1 MDGTPQDLHEAVGA
15 PCQDSSVNTPT
26 PRSYKVAGLFAG
38 IGGLEVGL
46 SRAGHEASVLCEVWD
61 PAKTVLANRLPG
73 IRIEPDVKDLKI
85 LPDGVG
91 VITAGFPCTDLS
103 QAGRMAGITG
113 EASGLVSHVFRLLDD
128 HDPTWLVLE
137 NVRNMLPLD
146 KGKAMR
152 FLVDELEVRGYRWAY
167 RVVDSRF
174 TGVPQRRQRVLLAAS
189 KTEDPREVLLA
200 DDAGEP
206 GPEHYDGRMTG
217 FYWTEG
223 LRGLGWA
230 PDGVPTL
237 KGGSTIGIPSPP
249 GIWVRDAE
257 VGRQIVTPTIEDA
270 EAMQGFDRGWTE
282 SAAETLRKGP
292 RWKLVGNAVTVPV
305 AEWLGRRL
313 ATPGSYDDSE
323 ATRMADVD
331 RWPSAAWGG
340 SGERWKSHVSMWPER
355 QPYKSLSEVVD
366 PETLT
371 PLSYRAAAGFLERAS
386 RAKLN
391 FDEDFILAVKR
402 HVEHMSNA

>member
-1 MDGTPQDLHEAVGA
+1 MT
-15 PCQDSSVNTPT
+15 DSKT
-26 PRSYKVAGLFAG
+26 PRSYTVAGLFAG

-46 SRAGHEASVLCEVWD
+46 SRAGHEAAVLCEVWD
-61 PAKTVLANRLPG
+61 PATTVLGHRLPG
-73 IRIEPDVKDLKI
+73 VKIEPDVKDLKK
-85 LPDGVG
+85 LPADVG

-146 KGKAMR
+146 GGRAMH
-152 FLVDELEVRGYRWAY
+152 FLVDELERRGFRWAY

-189 KTEDPREVLLA
+189 KTEDPRDVLLA
-200 DDAGEP
+200 DDAGDP
-206 GPEHYDGRMTG
+206 GADHYASDMTG

-249 GIWVRDAE
+249 GVWVRNAE
-257 VGRQIVTPTIEDA
+257 VGRQIVTPSIEDA
-270 EAMQGFDRGWTE
+270 EALQGFDRGWTE
-282 SAAETLRKGP
+282 AAAANGKRGP
-292 RWKLVGNAVTVPV
+292 RWKLVGNAVTVGV

-313 ATPGSYDDSE
+313 ANPGEYDESE
-323 ATRMADVD
+323 ATPMTDAD
-331 RWPSAAWGG
+331 RWPAAAWGG
-340 SGERWKSHVSMWPER
+340 DGVRWRSNVSMWPER
-355 QPYKSLSEVVD
+355 QAYQRLSDVLD
-366 PETLT
+366 PDGLT
-371 PLSYRAAAGFLERAS
+371 PLSYRAAAGFLERTS

-402 HVEHMSNA
+402 HVEFRAGLA

>member
-1 MDGTPQDLHEAVGA
+1 MTLSQP
-15 PCQDSSVNTPT
+15 
-26 PRSYKVAGLFAG
+26 PRRYKVAGLFAG

-46 SRAGHEASVLCEVWD
+46 ARAGHEAAVLCEVWE
-61 PAKTVLANRLPG
+61 PAKTVLGHRLPG
-73 IRIEPDVKDLKI
+73 VKIEPDVKDLTE
-85 LPDGVG
+85 LPGDVG

-113 EASGLVSHVFRLLDD
+113 EASGLVSHVFRLLDE

-146 KGKAMR
+146 GGRAMR
-152 FLVDELEVRGYRWAY
+152 FLVDELESRGFNWAY

-189 KTEDPREVLLA
+189 KTEDPRDVLLS
-200 DDAGEP
+200 DDAGDP
-206 GPEHYDGRMTG
+206 GPEHYAGAMTG

-237 KGGSTIGIPSPP
+237 KGGSTLGIPSPP
-249 GIWVRDAE
+249 AIWVRDAE
-257 VGRQIVTPTIEDA
+257 VGRQIVTPSIEDA
-270 EAMQGFDRGWTE
+270 EAMQGFDRGWTQA
-282 SAAETLRKGP
+282 AAETTRKGP
-292 RWKLVGNAVTVPV
+292 RWKLVGNAVTVGV

-313 ATPGSYDDSE
+313 AEPGSYDPSE
-323 ATRMADVD
+323 ASPMTDAD

-355 QPYKSLSEVVD
+355 QPYTGLSDLVD
-366 PETLT
+366 HETLT
-371 PLSYRAAAGFLERAS
+371 PLSYRAAAGFLERTS

-391 FDEDFILAVKR
+391 FDEDFLLAVKR
-402 HVEHMSNA
+402 HVEHMAIA